1 VSADFYKN
9 PGEVSK
15 QLGQAAQNKRD
26 TEETPVLFGTDN
38 GAVQKF
44 AGERYD
50 LRNLGINSP
59 FAVRLREDPQ
69 MQQRTY
75 AFMDQLSRG
84 FPEGGP
90 IPPQALMAPP
100 PGAVQ

>member
-1 VSADFYKN
+1 MSADFYKN
-9 PGEVSK
+9 PGEVAK

-59 FAVRLREDPQ
+59 FAVRLREDPE

-75 AFMDQLSRG
+75 AFMDQLARG
-84 FPEGGP
+84 FPEGELNTASSLNG
-90 IPPQALMAPP
+90 PP
-100 PGAVQ
+100 PRAVQ